1 MTTKDSST
9 KFARI
14 ALILAAGYGE
24 RIGKNGLPKQ
34 YRRLGGTPL
43 LCHSLQ
49 CFLTHER
56 IDAIR
61 VVLNPSQRLLYEE
74 ALEHLQSRKKL
85 LDPVE
90 GGASRQQSARVG
102 LESLKSLAPDVVLI
116 HDAAR
121 PFVTHEDIDTC
132 LEALTHSKAV
142 TPSISLTDSLKQY
155 DDGILHHTPRD
166 SYRLAL
172 TPQGFNFTDLL
183 QAHRDLADRSFPD
196 DAALIECAG
205 IPVISV
211 EGRRDNFK
219 ITFIEDYLRAEIM
232 LNLRAQPRTG
242 FGYDVHCFT
251 SGTCVRLCGV
261 DIPFEKSLAGHSD
274 ADVGLHALTDAI
286 LGAIAAGDIGMHF
299 PPSDPRWQ
307 NLDSSVFLNHAI
319 KLANQ
324 EGFCI
329 HHVDITLICEAP
341 NLAPYRSAMRETVA
355 SILNIDVSAVSI
367 KATTT
372 EGLGALGRREGVA
385 AQAIANLS
393 PKATP

>member
-34 YRRLGGTPL
+34 YRRLGGRPL

-61 VVLNPSQRLLYEE
+61 VVLNPSQRPLYEE
-74 ALEHLQSRKKL
+74 ALEHLQSQENL

-90 GGASRQQSARVG
+90 GGATRQQSARAG
-102 LESLKSLAPDVVLI
+102 LESLESLAPDVVLI

-121 PFVTHEDIDTC
+121 PFVTHEDIDAC
-132 LEALTHSKAV
+132 LEALAHSKAV
-142 TPSISLTDSLKQY
+142 TPSIPLADSLKQY
-155 DDGILHHTPRD
+155 DDGVLRHTPRD

-172 TPQGFNFTDLL
+172 TPQGFNFADLL
-183 QAHRDLADRSFPD
+183 QAHRDLADSSFSD

-205 IPVISV
+205 IPVTSI

-219 ITFIEDYLRAEIM
+219 ITFVEDHLRAEIM
-232 LNLRAQPRTG
+232 LNSQAHPRTG
-242 FGYDVHCFT
+242 FGYDVHRFT
-251 SGTCVRLCGV
+251 SGACIRLCGV

-274 ADVGLHALTDAI
+274 ADVGLHALTDAV
-286 LGAIAAGDIGMHF
+286 LGAVSAGDIGMHF

-307 NLDSSVFLNHAI
+307 NSDSGIFLKHAVH
-319 KLANQ
+319 LADQ

-341 NLAPYRSAMRETVA
+341 SLAPHRDAMREAVA
-355 SILNIDVSAVSI
+355 GILNIDVSAVSI

-372 EGLGALGRREGVA
+372 EGLGFLGRGEGIA
-385 AQAIANLS
+385 AQAVANLS
-393 PKATP
+393 PKAVP

>member
-1 MTTKDSST
+1 MTTEDSST

-34 YRRLGGTPL
+34 YRRLGGMPL

-49 CFLTHER
+49 CFLTHEG

-74 ALEHLQSRKKL
+74 ALEHLQSRDNL

-90 GGASRQQSARVG
+90 GGATRQQSARAG
-102 LESLKSLAPDVVLI
+102 LESLESLAPDVVLI

-121 PFVTHEDIDTC
+121 PFIAHEDIDAC
-132 LEALTHSKAV
+132 LKALAHSKAV
-142 TPSISLTDSLKQY
+142 IPSIPLTDSLKQY
-155 DDGILHHTPRD
+155 DDGVLHHTPRD

-183 QAHRDLADRSFPD
+183 QAHRDLANRSFSD

-205 IPVISV
+205 ISVTSV

-219 ITFIEDYLRAEIM
+219 ITFAEDYLRAEIM
-232 LNLRAQPRTG
+232 LNPRAHPRTG
-242 FGYDVHCFT
+242 FGYDVHRFT

-261 DIPFEKSLAGHSD
+261 DIPFEKSLVGHSD

-286 LGAIAAGDIGMHF
+286 LGAIVAGDIGMHF
-299 PPSDPRWQ
+299 PPSDPLWQ
-307 NLDSSVFLNHAI
+307 NLDSSVFLKHAV
-319 KLANQ
+319 KLAVQ

-329 HHVDITLICEAP
+329 HHIDVTLICEAP
-341 NLAPYRSAMRETVA
+341 NLAPYRDAMRETVA
-355 SILNIDVSAVSI
+355 GILNIDVSAVSI

-372 EGLGALGRREGVA
+372 EGLGFLGRSEGIA
-385 AQAIANLS
+385 AQAIASLS
-393 PKATP
+393 PKVAP